1 MGHDSS
7 EALEAMKD
15 TTTAFPRW
23 LSVYLIV
30 VPMTLVAQLAHR
42 SDLIFPEAAAL
53 TLGTWGGES
62 PPWSRSLLQLVL
74 LPPLAAAIGVG
85 SVALHIPAEV
95 AFITLIVGIPLVLS
109 RLDSPLI
116 PTISAGALPT
126 LLQIGSPWFLVVV
139 TVISALLGLG
149 MWAGTQWR
157 LHRVATQSA
166 SPDTSPDH
174 SPAAGHGPVES
185 DTVER
190 DAPEHSMPMT
200 SQSMRR
206 RALGYF
212 IGLSLIWTLIA
223 YATLPHAALAPPLLV
238 SFYEWLSTQ
247 RKGLARYGRRWLTI
261 SGAVI
266 IGTVAHQLSHDYVLS
281 AIVALTATYLVM
293 RLAHEVHPPT
303 LAISLLPLI
312 FPTSGAPLR
321 VVAVCLAVAVLYGL
335 GLVAPMTASYLHRFA
350 PPSP

>member
-1 MGHDSS
+1 
-7 EALEAMKD
+7 MKGM
-15 TTTAFPRW
+15 TTTFPRW

-53 TLGTWGGES
+53 TLGTWGGEA
-62 PPWSRSLLQLVL
+62 PPWNRSLAQLVL

-85 SVALHIPAEV
+85 SVALHVPAEV
-95 AFITLIVGIPLVLS
+95 AFITLIVGIPLVLY
-109 RLDSPLI
+109 RLGSPLI

-139 TVISALLGLG
+139 TVISVLLGLG
-149 MWAGTQWR
+149 MWGGEKWT
-157 LHRVATQSA
+157 LHRVATR
-166 SPDTSPDH
+166 SPSTSGGRDH
-174 SPAAGHGPVES
+174 GSTEGHDPVES
-185 DTVER
+185 EPAGLSPPPNSV
-190 DAPEHSMPMT
+190 PMA

-212 IGLSLIWTLIA
+212 VGLSLVWTLIA
-223 YATLPHAALAPPLLV
+223 FWTLPHAALAPPLLV

-247 RKGLARYGRRWLTI
+247 RKGLARYGRRWFTI
-261 SGAVI
+261 SAAFVV
-266 IGTVAHQLSHDYVLS
+266 GTMVHQLSHDYVLS
-281 AIVALTATYLVM
+281 AILALTVTYLVM
-293 RLAHEVHPPT
+293 RLAHEIHPPT

-312 FPTSGAPLR
+312 FPTTGTPSRAA
-321 VVAVCLAVAVLYGL
+321 AVCLAVAVLYGL
-335 GLVAPMTASYLHRFA
+335 GLLAPVIASYLQRIAHSA